1 MKQFKGFV
9 QLLAGSKMKKASEAN
24 LDFRRIADKVFFQ
37 GKGLLREMSL
47 EEVNVQ
53 GKNGN

>member
-9 QLLAGSKMKKASEAN
+9 QLLAGSKIKKASEAN
-24 LDFRRIADKVFFQ
+24 LDVRRIADKVSFQ